1 MDTPQDSRTSLRPVL
16 REESERSEML
26 YASLE
31 GCYGRRR
38 DSRCLRQV
46 GRPGVPEVLLIF
58 SNKDVGNGLPPWVW
72 RRSISWNNGV
82 IVVLIDRLHL
92 VGGFMR

>member
-1 MDTPQDSRTSLRPVL
+1 
-16 REESERSEML
+16 ML

-31 GCYGRRR
+31 GCL
-38 DSRCLRQV
+38 SLRQV

-72 RRSISWNNGV
+72 RRYISWNHGV
-82 IVVLIDRLHL
+82 IVVLFDGLYL
-92 VGGFMR
+92 VGGFIR